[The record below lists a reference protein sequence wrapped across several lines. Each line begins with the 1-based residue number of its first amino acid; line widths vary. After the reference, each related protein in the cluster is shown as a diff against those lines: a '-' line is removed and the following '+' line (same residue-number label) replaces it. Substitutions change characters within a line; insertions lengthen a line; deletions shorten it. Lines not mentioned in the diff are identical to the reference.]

1 MALPWKKL
9 SPLTPVAVALARAL
23 LDLKPRPAP
32 QGSKDLQARLAALED
47 GQRGQG
53 EATQALAEQTA
64 ALAEA
69 ADALRRQ
76 VRMLL
81 VVAIVGGVLA
91 LAALVVALLLR

>member
-23 LDLKPRPAP
+23 FDLKPKPAP

-47 GQRGQG
+47 VQRRQAD
-53 EATQALAEQTA
+53 ATQALAEQTA

-69 ADALRRQ
+69 ADALRR
-76 VRMLL
+76 RTRTLMA
-81 VVAIVGGVLA
+81 VAVLGAVLA
-91 LAALVVALLLR
+91 LAALVVAVLR